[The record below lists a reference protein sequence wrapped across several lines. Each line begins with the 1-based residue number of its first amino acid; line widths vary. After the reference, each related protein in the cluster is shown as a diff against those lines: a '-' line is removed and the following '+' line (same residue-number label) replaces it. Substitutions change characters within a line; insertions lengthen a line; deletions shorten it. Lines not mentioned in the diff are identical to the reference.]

1 MSTLV
6 RGLHHITVCPAGA
19 QQDLDFFTGV
29 LGQRLVKQTVLMDG
43 RIPIYHFY
51 YGNADADMGSITTSF
66 PYARRPGRVGTGQVT
81 AVTYTVPKGAASF
94 WTEHFDRRGAAHGG
108 VQERFG
114 RRFVRVQH
122 PAGMLFEMVEDGADT
137 RRPWTTRDVT
147 ADVAAR
153 GFFSAVLSVQDLDIQ
168 QQFLVEALGFQKVG
182 SDGPYHRYAVGD
194 GRPGQIV
201 ELLYEPDRA
210 AGSWG
215 FGAGTAH
222 HVAFQVD
229 SDEALIEQKAMYEE
243 LGYTD
248 ASEIKDRYYFH
259 SMYVRSPG
267 GILIECTANVAGG
280 FCLDEAADELGAR
293 LHLPPWYEE
302 QRGDILSR
310 LEPVVIPDECRPR
323 RGDVRSAPV
332 HTRDVRAPDIAFS
345 RTKAAFSPGSRD
357 R

>member
-1 MSTLV
+1 M
-6 RGLHHITVCPAGA
+6 
-19 QQDLDFFTGV
+19 
-29 LGQRLVKQTVLMDG
+29 
-43 RIPIYHFY
+43 
-51 YGNADADMGSITTSF
+51 
-66 PYARRPGRVGTGQVT
+66 
-81 AVTYTVPKGAASF
+81 
-94 WTEHFDRRGAAHGG
+94 
-108 VQERFG
+108 
-114 RRFVRVQH
+114 
-122 PAGMLFEMVEDGADT
+122 
-137 RRPWTTRDVT
+137 
-147 ADVAAR
+147 
-153 GFFSAVLSVQDLDIQ
+153 
-168 QQFLVEALGFQKVG
+168 G

-259 SMYVRSPG
+259 SMYVRAPG